1 MSITRPRRRS
11 GSFYYRKASGKPES
25 PTTTPSKRPWLR
37 VDRQQPEGI
46 DDEQFAQRFTP
57 RRRVGGLSE
66 MNKQRV
72 RRLVAEGRM
81 TPAGM
86 AVIGDALDLEP
97 FVLSPDVERALH
109 GDPETW
115 RNFDAFPE
123 SYRRLR
129 IAFVES
135 ARRRPA
141 EFDKRLAHFV
151 KMTKQNRR
159 FGYVKEF
166 K

>member
-1 MSITRPRRRS
+1 MS
-11 GSFYYRKASGKPES
+11 
-25 PTTTPSKRPWLR
+25 TT
-37 VDRQQPEGI
+37 
-46 DDEQFAQRFTP
+46 
-57 RRRVGGLSE
+57 GL
-66 MNKQRV
+66 
-72 RRLVAEGRM
+72 
-81 TPAGM
+81 
-86 AVIGDALDLEP
+86 AVIGDSLDLEP

-115 RNFDAFPE
+115 RNFEAFPE

-166 K
+166 KGPQAAGRPGVQRRR